1 MWWWWYWANGVQHKR
16 ELLKQ
21 LLLGLTGWIIL
32 LGLTGWIILMPN
44 NSDWAQ
50 SLKDFQIDQK
60 KSVHH
65 KRYRHDFSNAFDIIM
80 IRATMKRVMM
90 LTMRQG
96 LWTNLMD
103 PRQRHGES
111 RGFEGSTLGSWQILE
126 RRNIFVFV
134 CYCQQMSTFFQVC
147 PWGLIG
153 EFFGRGLVCGG
164 YRQSCE
170 MSILLHGAKSLN

>member
-1 MWWWWYWANGVQHKR
+1 MHDKR
-16 ELLKQ
+16 ELLKR
-21 LLLGLTGWIIL
+21 LL

-44 NSDWAQ
+44 NSDRAQ
-50 SLKDFQIDQK
+50 SLKDLQIDP

-65 KRYRHDFSNAFDIIM
+65 NFYRHDFLNAFDITM
-80 IRATMKRVMM
+80 MRAMMRMMM

-126 RRNIFVFV
+126 RGSIFVFV
-134 CYCQQMSTFFQVC
+134 CYCQQMLTFFQVC

-153 EFFGRGLVCGG
+153 ESFGRGLVCGG
-164 YRQSCE
+164 HWRS
-170 MSILLHGAKSLN
+170 